1 MLPWDVFLV
10 FLNIPYNGGNIYKLY
25 PTGDNLADQNN
36 FAQPEDNLAEPV
48 DDHAE
53 NPKLGL
59 RHITMT
65 IITVSWIG

>member
-1 MLPWDVFLV
+1 M
-10 FLNIPYNGGNIYKLY
+10 YKLY

-59 RHITMT
+59 RHI
-65 IITVSWIG
+65 IITSITILCNG